1 MGRLHRSKH
10 ATSAVLALAGSALAA
25 GVCGACNRDAVVTT
39 RTVTLHTPKACAVSS
54 DAFAQYFELGDFEAA
69 EPTTGYA
76 VGDVGS
82 TLPEIDPA
90 ARALVVEATESNT
103 GSDATWS
110 GVAPVASSG
119 NVDVLLLPSLSAC
132 ALTGQPGVR
141 PGAAMAAIGGDLA
154 LVVGGGVPGNAMATA
169 TYVANLSTGVLARL
183 TAPDLG
189 ALRDRTTV
197 TPFGDGALVAGGA
210 DLETGAPESTAETF
224 SATGGFDS
232 QHPIILSEER
242 ADHGAAVLVGGQT
255 LLVGGVGADRTT
267 PLASMD
273 RVDPATKTAQEQ
285 GLAVLAVARRSPQVL
300 RLASGEVLVA
310 GGLDAS
316 GSPVP
321 TIEWFSA
328 DASHAT
334 RAARDLVT
342 GAARTVAPLG
352 GGGAL
357 AVIAPPAGADP
368 SFLDVWV
375 IDADGAF
382 EAATPLP
389 DVAAPVLFPGAG
401 GAPVLWTGVASDG
414 SSAGR
419 WLRWQPW
426 DGTFG
431 PLGVLDA
438 TPANVGAV
446 TASGDPGLAM
456 WLDGASFALTLLRF
470 DTRGPYASLGG
481 PLLSTTS
488 ADMAPDR
495 LAAAGV
501 ASFDAATGLTLGPGA
516 SAFVTDRTYA
526 DVTVAVGAPTGEPA
540 MLVLRDDLG
549 VELEVGG
556 VTCPQALA
564 KTGKASSLLVTRSGT
579 TVAWS
584 LSTGATGICPTALRS
599 GSRVSI
605 GVRAPGDV
613 TRSIA
618 RDLVVTR
625 VAT

>member
-1 MGRLHRSKH
+1 VGRLHRSKH
-10 ATSAVLALAGSALAA
+10 ATSAVAALAAAALAA
-25 GVCGACNRDAVVTT
+25 GACSRDAVVTT

-69 EPTTGYA
+69 EPTTGHA

-82 TLPEIDPA
+82 TLTELDPA

-103 GSDATWS
+103 GSNATWS
-110 GVAPVASSG
+110 GVAPVDSSG
-119 NVDVLLLPSLSAC
+119 DVDVLLLPSLSAC
-132 ALTGQPGVR
+132 ALTGQPGAR
-141 PGAAMAAIGGDLA
+141 PGAAMAAVGGDLA
-154 LVVGGGVPGNAMATA
+154 LVVGGGVAANAPA
-169 TYVANLSTGVLARL
+169 TYVANLSTGALAPL
-183 TAPDLG
+183 AGPDLG
-189 ALRDRTTV
+189 AVRARTTV
-197 TPFGDGALVAGGA
+197 TAFGDGALVAGGVA
-210 DLETGAPESTAETF
+210 LRMGATESTAETF

-232 QHPIILSEER
+232 QHPILLSEPR
-242 ADHGAAVLVGGQT
+242 SDHGAVVLAGGQT
-255 LLVGGVGADRTT
+255 LLVGGVGTDGMT

-285 GLAVLAVARRSPQVL
+285 GLAVLAVARRAPQVL
-300 RLASGEVLVA
+300 RLASGEILVA
-310 GGLDAS
+310 GGFDAS
-316 GSPVP
+316 GALVP
-321 TIEWFSA
+321 TIEWFAA

-334 RAARDLVT
+334 RGARDLVT
-342 GAARTVAPLG
+342 GATRTVAPLG

-357 AVIAPPAGADP
+357 AVVAPPAGADA

-401 GAPVLWTGVASDG
+401 GAPVLWTGASSDG

-426 DGTFG
+426 NSTFG
-431 PLGVLDA
+431 ALGVLDMA
-438 TPANVGAV
+438 PANVGAV

-456 WLDGASFALTLLRF
+456 WLDGATSALTMLRF
-470 DTRGPYASLGG
+470 DTRGPYASLDG

-495 LAAAGV
+495 LAATGV

-526 DVTVAVGAPTGEPA
+526 DVTVSVAAPTGEPA

-556 VTCPQALA
+556 VTCPGALA
-564 KTGKASSLLVTRSGT
+564 KTGEASSLQVTRSGT
-579 TVAWS
+579 LVGWS
-584 LSTGATGICPTALRS
+584 ISTGATGTCPTPLRS
-599 GSRVSI
+599 GARLSI
-605 GVRAPGDV
+605 GVRAPGDA
-613 TRSIA
+613 TRSVA

-625 VAT
+625 VAP